1 MKREHQWIERN
12 GGCFQS
18 PYRRLEDG
26 LFSLWQISL
35 ICIVSSVSSQW
46 MNKHAAVHTLES
58 SPKKDRI
65 VDGRSCWFLKTDL
78 FQAIPPPSEPCQ
90 IKQGLCCHKCRTR
103 ADCKLC
109 LEWKDIFDSYAGK
122 SSWACV
128 VGPQGWAVVFGHS
141 GKFPSDSNCME
152 MEWCE
157 CWFHSIWP
165 SQKLLKLTK
174 PILFTTSRS
183 AQSHGFAYSYDCSQR
198 IRIRINYRCDMAMNQ
213 EGNIGIWKRLKK

>member
-12 GGCFQS
+12 GGYYQS
-18 PYRRLEDG
+18 LYR
-26 LFSLWQISL
+26 S
-35 ICIVSSVSSQW
+35 
-46 MNKHAAVHTLES
+46 
-58 SPKKDRI
+58 
-65 VDGRSCWFLKTDL
+65 GRSCWFLKTDL

-165 SQKLLKLTK
+165 SQKLMKLHKTHTLHHVEVCI
-174 PILFTTSRS
+174 PSPGLETHNSGDGDL

-198 IRIRINYRCDMAMNQ
+198 IRIPINYRCDMAMNQ
-213 EGNIGIWKRLKK
+213 EGNIGIFGKDWKSNKRLWPTVVPAPFFCS